1 MERDFELEYREMKQN
16 ETPDLW
22 SRIEAGLSDKKIA
35 TTTLE
40 EPVTVRPERFV
51 VRKQA
56 SWKRWGLLAAACL
69 CVVILFPAVIMGITG
84 SYKNSSS
91 AADTSLAD
99 EGNMSGSMSTSTT
112 AAAEASEPVEESAS
126 AAAEEPV
133 GEADSGAAEE
143 PVGETDSASE
153 TSEAPE
159 EAASTLPELTDGQVL
174 EGAVVQI
181 LQVDETGE
189 ETVYHAVVIEADAD
203 AVMEDGMQVELI
215 CNDKTQYDFV
225 RAPREEKGLAK
236 EENYEVSLQYEQDRL
251 VVLTAAKK

>member
-35 TTTLE
+35 TTPLE

-51 VRKQA
+51 VRKQTP
-56 SWKRWGLLAAACL
+56 WKRWGLLAAACL
-69 CVVILFPAVIMGITG
+69 GVVILFPAVIRGITG

-91 AADTSLAD
+91 SADTSLAD
-99 EGNMSGSMSTSTT
+99 EGNMSGSMSASMTE
-112 AAAEASEPVEESAS
+112 AAEASEPVEESAS

-133 GEADSGAAEE
+133 EESASAAAEE
-143 PVGETDSASE
+143 PVGEADAGA
-153 TSEAPE
+153 SEAPE
-159 EAASTLPELTDGQVL
+159 EAASTLPELTDGQIL

-181 LQVDETGE
+181 LQVDEAGE
-189 ETVYHAVVIEADAD
+189 ETVYHAVVTEADAD

-225 RAPREEKGLAK
+225 REPGEEKGLAK